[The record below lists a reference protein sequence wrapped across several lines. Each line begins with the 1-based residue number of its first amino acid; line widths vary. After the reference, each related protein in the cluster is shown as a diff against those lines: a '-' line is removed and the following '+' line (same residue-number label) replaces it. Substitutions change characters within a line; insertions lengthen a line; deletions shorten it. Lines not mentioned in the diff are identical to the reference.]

1 MLDQFPQ
8 PVTDWLVPGPIG
20 RQHGGCPGGCG
31 GGGCSGAPPA
41 SHRSQN
47 QLGLDF
53 SISFVQDFSWPIP
66 ASAWRAG
73 KVLR

>member
-8 PVTDWLVPGPIG
+8 LVIDWLVPKPIG
-20 RQHGGCPGGCG
+20 RQHGGCPCGCG
-31 GGGCSGAPPA
+31 GGGCSGAPSA
-41 SHRSQN
+41 THRSQN
-47 QLGLDF
+47 QLFLDF
-53 SISFVQDFSWPIP
+53 SIRLVQDFSWPTQ